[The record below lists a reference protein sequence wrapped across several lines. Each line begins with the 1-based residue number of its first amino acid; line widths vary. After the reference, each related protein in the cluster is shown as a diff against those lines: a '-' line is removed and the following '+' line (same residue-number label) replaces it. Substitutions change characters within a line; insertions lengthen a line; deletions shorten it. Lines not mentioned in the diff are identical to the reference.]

1 MKNIDVRLKLLF
13 LIFSLL
19 LGSASTRPQFLLF
32 AACFFGCLTVFSRP
46 TLRSLRRLLVPLT
59 FAAIFFL
66 AHFFFGSAPM
76 RTVEIWG
83 QTITYSPQGFA
94 VGRLLALRI
103 ASGVLAFFW
112 FAQTSRLPEIN
123 GAMTWLRVPAPVVA
137 VLGMTW
143 RYLSVYEEEICRMRQ
158 ARTVRL
164 GYQNWRSAA
173 VSTAAIG
180 GQAVVRAFD
189 HSERTYRAM
198 RIRGFD
204 GRATAERPKPL
215 TVDHFRHAIPLFTAA
230 VLFLALYVGRWQ
242 VW

>member
-13 LIFSLL
+13 LIFILL
-19 LGSASTRPQFLLF
+19 LGSASTRPQFLIF
-32 AACFFGCLTVFSRP
+32 TACFFGCLIVFTRP
-46 TLRSLRRLLVPLT
+46 PLRSFKRLLIPLT

-66 AHFFFGSAPM
+66 AHFFFGGAPM
-76 RTVEIWG
+76 ETVTILG
-83 QTITYSPQGFA
+83 QLIRYSPQGF
-94 VGRLLALRI
+94 VMGRLLALRI

-112 FAQTSRLPEIN
+112 FAQSSTLTQIN

-137 VLGMTW
+137 VLSMTW

-158 ARTVRL
+158 ARTLRL
-164 GYQNWRSAA
+164 GYQDWRSAA

-215 TVDHFRHAIPLFTAA
+215 TVTHFRHAIPLFTAA

>member
-1 MKNIDVRLKLLF
+1 MKTIDVRLKLLF

-19 LGSASTRPQFLLF
+19 LGSASSRPQFLIF
-32 AACFFGCLTVFSRP
+32 TACFFACLIVFSRP
-46 TLRSLRRLLVPLT
+46 SLRSLKRLLIPLT
-59 FAAIFFL
+59 FASIFFL
-66 AHFFFGSAPM
+66 AHFFFGGAPM
-76 RTVEIWG
+76 GTVEIWG
-83 QTITYSPQGFA
+83 QPIVYSLQGFA
-94 VGRLLALRI
+94 VGRLLVLRI

-112 FAQTSRLPEIN
+112 FAQTSPLPGIN

-137 VLGMTW
+137 VLSMTW

-158 ARTVRL
+158 ARTLRL
-164 GYQNWRSAA
+164 GYQDWRSAA

-198 RIRGFD
+198 RLRGFD

-215 TVDHFRHAIPLFTAA
+215 TMAHFRHAIPLFTAA
-230 VLFLALYVGRWQ
+230 VLLLAIYVGR
-242 VW
+242 